1 MEIRVRYTSR
11 GFSFV
16 SFVSSF
22 LSSPVSFPVFF
33 SAGLSFS
40 FWSVAAKRGNE
51 LKRGSIGR
59 GEEEMRVLTK
69 QRGRSVN
76 RCFKRDL
83 LESELEMKEGRWRH
97 ATTLWLQNNIARAS
111 RRRWK

>member
-1 MEIRVRYTSR
+1 
-11 GFSFV
+11 
-16 SFVSSF
+16 
-22 LSSPVSFPVFF
+22 
-33 SAGLSFS
+33 
-40 FWSVAAKRGNE
+40 
-51 LKRGSIGR
+51 
-59 GEEEMRVLTK
+59 MRVLTK